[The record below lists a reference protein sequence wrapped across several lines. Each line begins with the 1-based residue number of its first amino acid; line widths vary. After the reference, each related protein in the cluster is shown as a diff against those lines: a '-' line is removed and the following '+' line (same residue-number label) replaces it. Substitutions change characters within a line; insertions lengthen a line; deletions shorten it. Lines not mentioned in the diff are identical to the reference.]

1 MCASNAALVDVDPA
15 KERNR
20 NNAQRIR
27 FKFHGLRQMTRRM
40 MVGTVEPFLCKAL
53 QNQSLP
59 SDAVI
64 LCERCNGRFS
74 SVEEFNAYK
83 SHYD

>member
-27 FKFHGLRQMTRRM
+27 FKFHGLRQMTRRL
-40 MVGTVEPFLCKAL
+40 MVDTVEPFPL
-53 QNQSLP
+53 Q
-59 SDAVI
+59 
-64 LCERCNGRFS
+64 
-74 SVEEFNAYK
+74 SVTEPVLTK
-83 SHYD
+83 